1 MMKKSSNSWMV
12 RGLAAALAVLGLVGG
27 LTARAQDETG
37 AAQPA
42 AEPADSAPRF
52 VEKQSAME
60 TCLLCHGKYNLIIR
74 IEGDPRHSLWLDQ
87 TSFYKSAH
95 SSLHCSECHTNIDQ
109 DGHRLAPADVVV
121 QCAPCHDEAQ
131 ITAEGGKTPDEIEED
146 FKHMLEVTGFST
158 VKTVTL
164 QACFQCHP
172 DEYYEYRDSAHGA
185 SAMKAG
191 YSDAPTCIDCHGSHS
206 ILPSDDERS
215 PTNILNIPVTCL
227 RCHDEKALQAR
238 AGLERNVG
246 ESFKESFHG
255 RRGELGGTQVAVC
268 SNCHGTH
275 AIYPSSDPRS
285 KVNKTRIART
295 CGECHEGAQLNF
307 ASAFTHKTVSPR
319 EQLGLYILKQIYKWV
334 IFLLIAQFVVFA
346 ALDIFQ
352 TFRHRRRDNHA
363 KDSANV

>member
-1 MMKKSSNSWMV
+1 MNNSINSWV
-12 RGLAAALAVLGLVGG
+12 IRGWAAVLVVLVLLGG
-27 LTARAQDETG
+27 WAARAQEDET
-37 AAQPA
+37 APA
-42 AEPADSAPRF
+42 ATPEPVPGAPRF
-52 VEKQSAME
+52 VEQQSAME

-74 IEGDPRHSLWLDQ
+74 IEGVPRHSLWLDQ

-95 SSLHCSECHTNIDQ
+95 SALHCSECHTNIDQ
-109 DGHRLAPADVVV
+109 DGHRLTPADVVV
-121 QCAPCHDEAQ
+121 QCTPCHSEEE
-131 ITAEGGKTPDEIEED
+131 ISAEGGKTLEEIQAD
-146 FKHMLEVTGFST
+146 FEHMLEVTGFNT

-164 QACFQCHP
+164 QACFSCHP
-172 DEYYEYRDSAHGA
+172 DEYLEYRDSSHGVA
-185 SAMKAG
+185 AMRGG
-191 YSDAPTCIDCHGSHS
+191 YTDAPTCIDCHGSHS
-206 ILPSDDERS
+206 ILPGDDERS
-215 PTNILNIPVTCL
+215 PTNLLNIPVTCL
-227 RCHDEKALQAR
+227 RCHDQEALQAR

-255 RRGELGGTQVAVC
+255 RRGELGGTQIAVC

-275 AIYPSSDPRS
+275 AIFPSTDPRS
-285 KVNKTRIART
+285 KVNKTRIAKT

-307 ASAFTHKTVSPR
+307 ASAFTHQTVNPR

-352 TFRHRRRDNHA
+352 TFRHRHREKA